1 MSDQGP
7 YHSSFHLR
15 LLRPRYW
22 GHWLIVLAMLF
33 MAFIPL
39 LVRDRLADVIASWM
53 VNRDF
58 LKKRRLVI
66 RCNLERCFPDLSD
79 SLYEQMAREN
89 VRAFC
94 QTVLSLG
101 ELMWRSKKAQQRRI
115 RIEDDGR
122 LAKLKANGKPLLFLT
137 PHTFGLD
144 WTARALIL
152 AGFPMS
158 NIFKPTGKPVFD
170 YLMFK
175 YRTSQG
181 GVQFSRG
188 EGMRTL
194 VKSIRSGYCCL
205 YVADQD
211 HGMASSVF
219 APFFGTPKCTLPI
232 MGRLAQAARAQVV
245 PVIVGYDPHTHQF
258 VLHVDEPL
266 ETLETDDLAS
276 ATQMNR
282 TYEKLISRFPA
293 DFMWSLKIFRNLDGT
308 RPYPSPNSEWRINP
322 G

>member
-1 MSDQGP
+1 MSGQAC

-15 LLRPRYW
+15 LLSPRYW
-22 GHWLIVLAMLF
+22 GQWLAVLIMMM
-33 MAFIPL
+33 MAFVPL
-39 LVRDRLADVIASWM
+39 ALRDRLAKAIAGWM
-53 VNRDF
+53 VNRSF

-66 RCNLERCFPDLSD
+66 RCNLERCFPHLPD
-79 SLYEQMAREN
+79 SAYDQLLREN

-94 QTVLSLG
+94 QTALSLG
-101 ELMWRSKKAQQRRI
+101 ELLWCSKKAQQRRI

-122 LAKLKANGKPLLFLT
+122 LAKLKAEGKPLIFLT

-144 WTARALIL
+144 WAARALIL
-152 AGFPMS
+152 AGFPLS

-175 YRTSQG
+175 SRTCQG
-181 GVQFSRG
+181 GLQFSRG
-188 EGMRTL
+188 EGMCSL
-194 VKSIRSGYCCL
+194 VKSIRKGYSCL

-219 APFFGTPKCTLPI
+219 APFFGTPKCTLPT

-245 PVIVGYDPHTHQF
+245 PVIVGYDHHAHQF
-258 VLHVDEPL
+258 VLHLDEPL
-266 ETLETDDLAS
+266 VSLETEELAS
-276 ATQMNR
+276 ATQMNQA
-282 TYEKLISRFPA
+282 YEQLISRFPA
-293 DFMWSLKIFRNLDGT
+293 DFMWSLKILRNLDGS
-308 RPYPSPNSEWRINP
+308 RPYPCPKSHRTQMA